1 MLSILIPTYNYET
14 TTLVKELNKQ
24 AILEDIEFEIIVG
37 DDKSTDLEIIKN
49 NQEINSI
56 QRCSYYVNIENLGRA
71 CNRNELV
78 KKAKF
83 EWILFLDCDVL
94 PKDSNFIHNYIHC
107 LKSNKERIYFG
118 GLIYDLKKP
127 KHDEMLRWIYGHKRE
142 SVILEKRK
150 LKPYETTLTSN
161 IFIKKEVLIT
171 YPFHAE
177 IKNYGFE
184 DLVFILE
191 LRKNKIAIN
200 HIDNSVYHLNLE
212 KSIIF
217 IEKFESSLRNLKHL
231 TDSKIIKPKDA
242 RFSKLYNKLNK
253 FKLTI
258 FLSSSFKFLKP
269 YYLKNLTSQNPSIYI
284 FNLYRLSY
292 FCEIKSK

>member
-14 TTLVKELNKQ
+14 TTLVKVLNEQ
-24 AILEDIEFEIIVG
+24 AILENIKFEIIVG

-56 QRCSYYVNIENLGRA
+56 ENCSYYVNVENLGRGG
-71 CNRNELV
+71 NLNELV

-94 PKDSNFIHNYIHC
+94 PKDSNFIKNYIHC
-107 LKSNKERIYFG
+107 IQSNNDSIYFG

-127 KHDEMLRWIYGHKRE
+127 ENDEMLRWVYGHKRE
-142 SVILEKRK
+142 SATLEKRK

-161 IFIKKEVLIT
+161 IVIKKEVLIT
-171 YPFHAE
+171 YPFHSE

-191 LRKNKIAIN
+191 LRKNKTAIN
-200 HIDNSVYHLNLE
+200 HIENPVYHLNLE

-217 IEKFESSLRNLKHL
+217 ITKFESSLRNLKFL
-231 TDSKIIKPKDA
+231 TDSKIIEPKDA
-242 RFSKLYNKLNK
+242 RFSMLYNRLNK

-258 FLSSSFKFLKP
+258 FFRLSFKCLKP
-269 YYLKNLTSQNPSIYI
+269 YYLNNLTSKNPSLLV
-284 FNLYRLSY
+284 FDLYRLGY
-292 FCEIKSK
+292 FCEIKAN